1 MRKKLMMYFSFSI
14 IFIVITMSLLLT
26 KIFDYKEQEIIKGY
40 LRSNNK
46 FAQNIIKNNKKINQ
60 YEFNSKEIRITYMD
74 SYGNVIFDN
83 QLNKSELQNHS
94 NREEFKAAKEKGE
107 GVSIRYSESAKKN
120 MIYLATKLENGNI
133 IRSSI
138 YMDNLKVING
148 KFMDYY
154 IVVIVLIIILSIW
167 LCIKLTY
174 IIVKPIKDLDQA
186 TSKIAKGELSRRV
199 NITTKDELGKL
210 GENFNFMAEKL
221 EDTIKEVLDKQ
232 NRLEAILKCMDSGII
247 AVDRSF
253 KVIMVNPYAERIFG
267 IKRNV
272 IGENLLDNIRNFE
285 LENLLTNNDKEYREI
300 KIMFPEERDLRI
312 KTTDIINRN
321 EHIGTVAVV
330 QDITDIKNLENIRSQ
345 FVANVSHELKTPLTS
360 IKGFAETLREV
371 DDTELR
377 NKFLD
382 IINSEAERLTRLIN
396 DILTLSHIEQQK
408 EVKEQLIDVN
418 KILGDVYILIKS
430 TADKKEIELELK
442 NNEIGQLLGDSDKFK
457 QMLINLVDNAVKYTE
472 PGGYVKII
480 PKSYEDYF
488 SVTIEDNGVG
498 ISKEEIP
505 RLFERFYRVDK
516 ARSRANGGT
525 GLGLAIVKHI
535 LVLFNGN
542 IEVESTLGVGS
553 KFIIKIP
560 YNINK
565 KSNI

>member
-14 IFIVITMSLLLT
+14 IFIVVIMSLLLT

-46 FAQNIIKNNKKINQ
+46 LVESIIKSKKNINSQ
-60 YEFNSKEIRITYMD
+60 DFNSKEIRITYID

-83 QLNKSELQNHS
+83 QLNKSDLQNHS
-94 NREEFKAAKEKGE
+94 SREEFKTAKEKGE
-107 GVSIRYSESAKKN
+107 GVSIRYSESSKKN
-120 MIYLATKLENGNI
+120 MIYLATKFENGNI

-138 YMDNLKVING
+138 YIDNLKIINS

-154 IVVIVLIIILSIW
+154 IVVFLLIIILSIW
-167 LCIKLTY
+167 LCTKLTY

-186 TSKIAKGELSRRV
+186 TSKIANGELSRRV

-210 GENFNFMAEKL
+210 GENFNFMTEKL

-253 KVIMVNPYAERIFG
+253 KVIMVNPYAEKIFG
-267 IKRNV
+267 IKRNI

-285 LENLLTNNDKEYREI
+285 LENLLTNNDKEYKEI

-330 QDITDIKNLENIRSQ
+330 QDITDIKNLENMRSQ

-371 DDTELR
+371 EDVELR

-382 IINSEAERLTRLIN
+382 IIDSEAERLTRLIN
-396 DILTLSHIEQQK
+396 DILTLSHIEQQR
-408 EVKEQLIDVN
+408 EVKEQIIDVN
-418 KILGDVYILIKS
+418 KILSDVYILIKS
-430 TADKKEIELELK
+430 SADKKQIHLELK
-442 NNEIGQLLGDSDKFK
+442 NNNSIRQLLGDADKFK
-457 QMLINLVDNAVKYTE
+457 QMIINLVDNAVKYTE
-472 PGGYVKII
+472 PGGNVKII
-480 PKSYEDYF
+480 PKSHGDCF
-488 SVTIEDNGVG
+488 SVTIEDDGVG

-542 IEVESTLGVGS
+542 IEVESNLGIGS
-553 KFIIKIP
+553 KFVIKIP
-560 YNINK
+560 YNKNK
-565 KSNI
+565 R